1 MIGSDGAQA
10 GKPVSVKTTPLN
22 RISSRDS
29 HGLGTKG
36 RGRTEGL
43 HQGYKH
49 DIKAGAEKGE
59 SLDFDPFHLLSI
71 GLSRWH

>member
-1 MIGSDGAQA
+1 MTRL
-10 GKPVSVKTTPLN
+10 PPLI
-22 RISSRDS
+22 RISFRDS

-36 RGRTEGL
+36 RGRAEGL
-43 HQGYKH
+43 HQGDKH

-59 SLDFDPFHLLSI
+59 SLDFDPFHLLLI